1 MTDGN
6 SKIPHSKAN
15 VGEFLNLWKSLNDAK
30 QRTLLFNML
39 EGDLVE
45 KLHNLAIN
53 GVDLVHCDDDGSNL
67 LHHASYSNNSDVIKC
82 LIYLGCEVDKSDAK
96 GMTPLHIASAN
107 GNLHSL
113 KILLEHS
120 KRWFIKDKMGKTF
133 VCVADRD
140 SLFKIYILIIST
152 FFKKRIF

>member
-67 LHHASYSNNSDVIKC
+67 LHHASYSNNPDVIKC
-82 LIYLGCEVDKSDAK
+82 LIYLGCEVDRADAK

-107 GNLHSL
+107 GNMHSL

-120 KRWFIKDKMGKTF
+120 KRWLIKDKFGKTF
-133 VCVADRD
+133 IGVAYKD

-152 FFKKRIF
+152 FLKKRIF